1 IRIDSNAFSITAQA
15 STEALLQVNLKND
28 AVTGESFNVDLAV
41 FDEIGTDHNIKFN
54 FAKTATL
61 NTWDVTPS
69 FTDGTTIAQTVPFTM
84 TFDATGAIILPTSQT
99 LDLTFSNTGGGTAS
113 VAVDFSTMSQFA
125 GGFTLLD
132 LSADGNA
139 NGLLDS
145 VNFDETGAVI
155 GNFSNGVSRNLYKL
169 PIAIVDEPNKLD
181 LRFNTHYAANSRSG
195 EITLFEADQSGLG
208 DFVAGSLEASTT
220 DLATEFNNMI
230 IAQQSFAMNGQ
241 SFRTIDAMAQIAY
254 ELKR

>member
-1 IRIDSNAFSITAQA
+1 MKSAQT
-15 STEALLQVNLKND
+15 S
-28 AVTGESFNVDLAV
+28 
-41 FDEIGTDHNIKFN
+41 IKFN
-54 FAKTATL
+54 SRKPRRQH
-61 NTWDVTPS
+61 WDVTPS

-84 TFDATGAIILPTSQT
+84 TFDATGAIISPTSQT

-132 LSADGNA
+132 RSADGNA

-230 IAQQSFAMNGQ
+230 IAQQSFATMGTFRQ
-241 SFRTIDAMAQIAY
+241 SMRWHKSPTNETLGYSASKTFQQSHLGGARLDAAVFNLQVV
-254 ELKR
+254 